1 MSYEKIKYYYNAG
14 LWSAPMVKTAVR
26 KGIIT
31 AEQYKEITGKEYQ
44 K

>member
-1 MSYEKIKYYYNAG
+1 MSFERIKYFYDAG

-31 AEQYKEITGKEYQ
+31 GDQYKEITGEDYVK
-44 K
+44 